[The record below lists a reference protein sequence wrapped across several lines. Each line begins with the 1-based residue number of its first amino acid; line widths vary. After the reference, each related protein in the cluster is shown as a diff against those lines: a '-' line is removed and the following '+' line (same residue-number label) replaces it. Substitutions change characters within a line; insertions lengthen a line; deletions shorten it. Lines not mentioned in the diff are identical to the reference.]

1 MRQLRFYIFAF
12 SFLILNGIYA
22 QSKLVV
28 GKKLNITQVTSL
40 NNTSEMMG
48 TKMTTLIDDTVYFV
62 VNIKSIADSTINVTC
77 TLLKVKGTFSVMGQE
92 QPFSSDDSSTTSN
105 PIMSSILK
113 DLNKPKDFTL
123 INGKIQSLSPVNK
136 LATEIST
143 ASGIVAD
150 DEAVVADMFFPTN
163 IIGRKKGYQW
173 TSEQSSDDGNQK
185 AITIFSIDELTATD
199 LKMSSNTSVSAKG
212 TNKMMGYDVKQ
223 NLTGSRTTS
232 QNFNILTGL
241 LSSSTQIIN
250 LTGTAD
256 VMNMNFPI
264 NMKSETK
271 TIVE

>member
-1 MRQLRFYIFAF
+1 MRQIRFYIFAF
-12 SFLILNGIYA
+12 SFLALNGIYA
-22 QSKLVV
+22 QSKLVE
-28 GKKLNITQVTSL
+28 GKKLNITQITSL

-48 TKMTTLIDDTVYFV
+48 TKMTTIIYDTVNFV
-62 VNIKSIADSTINVTC
+62 VNINSIADSTIKVSC
-77 TLLKVKGTFSVMGQE
+77 TLLKVKGIFSVMGQE
-92 QPFSSDDSSTTSN
+92 QAFASDDSLTTTN

-150 DEAVVADMFFPTN
+150 DESVVADLFFPTN

-173 TSEQSSDDGNQK
+173 TSEQASDDGNQK
-185 AITIFSIDELTATD
+185 AITIFSIDELNATD
-199 LKMSSNTSVSAKG
+199 LKMNSNTSVSAKG

-232 QNFNILTGL
+232 QNFNVLTGL
-241 LSSSTQIIN
+241 LSTSTQIIN